1 MTMRPV
7 LLNSCAM
14 ATTAAEARFRIDVP
28 IEGRRGARVVALDDD
43 AATIVRRLA
52 LQQWSGARFFT
63 LVAGTPS
70 GGSAPERDGAGDPD
84 EMAREMALHRTNG
97 TDTRLADELAAADV
111 TVMLATAAGSDAAA
125 AASAIG
131 RACARR
137 GIMTAGLVLGDRHEV
152 GDVVAALRPYAQV
165 LLVTSDEQ
173 DVHEVLTALR
183 A

>member
-7 LLNSCAM
+7 LLSSCAK
-14 ATTAAEARFRIDVP
+14 ATTATEARFRIDVP

-52 LQQWSGARFFT
+52 LQQWNGARFFT
-63 LVAGTPS
+63 LVAGA
-70 GGSAPERDGAGDPD
+70 GSDRHGAGEDPD
-84 EMAREMALHRTNG
+84 EMPLHRTNG
-97 TDTRLADELAAADV
+97 TDTRLADELMAADV
-111 TVMLATAAGSDAAA
+111 AVMLATAGGGAAV

-165 LLVTSDEQ
+165 LLVTADEQ

>member
-7 LLNSCAM
+7 LLSSCAK

-52 LQQWSGARFFT
+52 LQRWNGARFFT
-63 LVAGTPS
+63 LVAGTGS
-70 GGSAPERDGAGDPD
+70 GLNDVGNEPD
-84 EMAREMALHRTNG
+84 EMPLHRTNG
-97 TDTRLADELAAADV
+97 TDTRLADELMDADV
-111 TVMLATAAGSDAAA
+111 AVMLATAGSGAAA

-165 LLVTSDEQ
+165 LLVTADEQ

>member
-1 MTMRPV
+1 MTTRPV
-7 LLNSCAM
+7 LLSSCAK

-52 LQQWSGARFFT
+52 LQQWNGARFFT
-63 LVAGTPS
+63 LVAGA
-70 GGSAPERDGAGDPD
+70 GSDRNGAGDDPD
-84 EMAREMALHRTNG
+84 EMPLHRTNG
-97 TDTRLADELAAADV
+97 TDTRLAEELAGADV
-111 TVMLATAAGSDAAA
+111 AVMLATAGGGAAA
-125 AASAIG
+125 AASVIG

-152 GDVVAALRPYAQV
+152 GGVVVALRPYAQV
-165 LLVTSDEQ
+165 LLVTADEQ

>member
-1 MTMRPV
+1 
-7 LLNSCAM
+7 M
-14 ATTAAEARFRIDVP
+14 ATSAAEARFRIDAP

-52 LQQWSGARFFT
+52 RQQWNGARFFT
-63 LVAGTPS
+63 LVAGTPVANGRGPAS
-70 GGSAPERDGAGDPD
+70 DGNGDGSRDETADI
-84 EMAREMALHRTNG
+84 ALHRTNG
-97 TDTRLADELAAADV
+97 TDTRLSDELVDADV
-111 TVMLATAAGSDAAA
+111 VVMLATADGNAT

-137 GIMTAGLVLGDRHEV
+137 GIMTAGLVLGNREEV
-152 GDVVAALRPYAQV
+152 GAIIFALRPHAQV
-165 LLVTSDEQ
+165 LLVTTDDQ